1 MKGTVCDEAVLSPL
15 DSFMML
21 RMAKTPQSYTTPML
35 SNPRAKV
42 VSAAKVAPMVSAK
55 QHQGVAATTPA
66 HSERKDETSSS
77 TSSVNKPMKENG
89 NSTADYLAN
98 KSNGQKKLGEEG
110 KKDRKQKEEEQRQAE
125 KALRKQQKRQHSN
138 SILQKD
144 SELMNTK
151 EDIVAIKLAGKY
163 LAFVSEISED
173 LQTLLEY
180 LRQHGCIAQDCTLLS
195 LTVDRTMF
203 LAKQEER
210 RHRDGTIGRDV
221 FCGSLCLHAG
231 E

>member
-1 MKGTVCDEAVLSPL
+1 MCDETVLSPL

-42 VSAAKVAPMVSAK
+42 VSAAKVAPMVNAK
-55 QHQGVAATTPA
+55 QHPGVTTATTPA
-66 HSERKDETSSS
+66 VKHDLRKDEATSS
-77 TSSVNKPMKENG
+77 TSSTNKPIKEDG
-89 NSTADYLAN
+89 NSTTDYLTN
-98 KSNGQKKLGEEG
+98 KSKGPNKLAGEG

-151 EDIVAIKLAGKY
+151 EDVVAIKLAGKY

-231 E
+231 